1 MVEFI
6 KGMDVSTLKELE
18 ECGAKYFDENK
29 EKEVLEILKDYGCN
43 YVRIRLWNDPYDENN
58 NPYGAGTNDLDTLI
72 YIAKKAKAL
81 GMGFLLDFHY
91 SDFWTDPG
99 KQNIP
104 KAWRGMDINHLS
116 KSLYNFTYETLKKL
130 ESEKVFPTMIQV
142 GNELTNGLLWP
153 VAKYPNFKE
162 ITMLINSGIDAV
174 RSISEDVPI
183 MIHLDCGGNNEKC
196 VEWFDNYIK
205 NDGGDFQIIGL
216 SYYPFWQGGLDKLKA
231 NVDDLA
237 KRYNKPIN
245 IVELG
250 MGFTTEDYAD
260 KEGLSDNERKGMAA
274 TKERSADV
282 DYPMTK
288 EGQSDF
294 IENVLEI
301 IKDIPNGL
309 GNGFFYWE
317 PAWIPIKGSGW
328 ANKESLKYINDPGPC
343 GNEWANQALFD
354 YDGNA
359 LPSLKVIRDFS
370 V

>member
-116 KSLYNFTYETLKKL
+116 KSLYTFTYETLKKL

-205 NDGGDFQIIGL
+205 YDGGDFQIIGL